1 MCTKGLEVYF
11 LPKPQ
16 LTKAQSQEPGDWNL
30 LSTLHISGPV
40 QSCSH
45 ALASGGLPEVHR
57 GTDSQVHCNT
67 LPTCCASSGSHH
79 PRGCE
84 TEGEQQAQ
92 HYGAHECGSTAALR
106 PFLPCQTAS
115 PAAALIC
122 HFQSLPS
129 HVMKRRGMGSGRRLV
144 VEGGGSIYM

>member
-1 MCTKGLEVYF
+1 MNHRFPNVSLHQGTLALFPSKAPADKGTESGDRGLE
-11 LPKPQ
+11 
-16 LTKAQSQEPGDWNL
+16 G
-30 LSTLHISGPV
+30 
-40 QSCSH
+40 CSR
-45 ALASGGLPEVHR
+45 ALASR

-79 PRGCE
+79 PRGRG

-92 HYGAHECGSTAALR
+92 HYGTHECGSTAALR